1 MILRWRPLRFT
12 SVGLFTVSFLLY
24 SEALEEHNKKE
35 CRCYPLRK
43 TNTYMLSIFRKWF
56 SQKEEK
62 KETQEELMKKFL
74 VVGLGN
80 IGPKYHNTRHN
91 IGFRI
96 LDALAKEESLS
107 FETEKLGDLTTY
119 KHKGRTILLLKPNT
133 YMNLSGKAVRYWL
146 TKEKIPVENLLII
159 TDDINLSFGTIRVK
173 AKGSA
178 GGHNGLKDIEA
189 QLNTS
194 KYCRFR
200 FGVGAEFSKGRQV
213 DYVLGEWRAEEETT
227 MPERLDKGIAL
238 IKSFTT
244 AGLTNTMNTFNGK

>member
-1 MILRWRPLRFT
+1 
-12 SVGLFTVSFLLY
+12 
-24 SEALEEHNKKE
+24 
-35 CRCYPLRK
+35 
-43 TNTYMLSIFRKWF
+43 MLSIFKTVF
-56 SQKEEK
+56 SKEK
-62 KETQEELMKKFL
+62 KVKETQSTLMKKFL
-74 VVGLGN
+74 IVGLGN

-91 IGFRI
+91 IGFKI
-96 LDALAKEESLS
+96 LDALAKEENLT

-119 KHKGRTILLLKPNT
+119 KYKGRTLLLLKPNT

-146 TKEKIPVENLLII
+146 TKEKVPIENLLII
-159 TDDINLSFGTIRVK
+159 TDDINLPFGTIRVK

-178 GGHNGLKDIEA
+178 GGHNGLKDTEA

-213 DYVLGEWRAEEETT
+213 DYVLGEWGPEEEAE

-238 IKSFTT
+238 IKSFAT
-244 AGLTNTMNTFNGK
+244 AGLANTMNTFNGK

>member
-1 MILRWRPLRFT
+1 MFAIFRN
-12 SVGLFTVSFLLY
+12 LFS
-24 SEALEEHNKKE
+24 KKE
-35 CRCYPLRK
+35 
-43 TNTYMLSIFRKWF
+43 
-56 SQKEEK
+56 E
-62 KETQEELMKKFL
+62 ETQEDPMKKFL

-91 IGFRI
+91 IGFKI
-96 LDALAKEESLS
+96 LDALAKEENLT

-119 KHKGRTILLLKPNT
+119 KYKGRTILLLKPNT

-146 TKEKIPVENLLII
+146 TKEKIAIENLLVI
-159 TDDINLSFGTIRVK
+159 TDDINLPFGTIRLK

-194 KYCRFR
+194 KYCRYR

-213 DYVLGEWRAEEETT
+213 DYVLGEWNSEEEAA
-227 MPERLDKGIAL
+227 MPERLDKSIAL
-238 IKSFTT
+238 IKSFAG
-244 AGLTNTMNTFNGK
+244 AGLANTMNTFNGK